1 MALPN
6 FFNENINRS
15 FPFQRATVGVDTPT
29 EGYPTMLQLPD
40 NFIADCGFILG
51 LILSSFTRFHGLAIL
66 RLSTNSSQ
74 MHLT

>member
-29 EGYPTMLQLPD
+29 SGTVTMLQLPD

-51 LILSSFTRFHGLAIL
+51 PESGFID
-66 RLSTNSSQ
+66 
-74 MHLT
+74 